1 MSNYAYLRLS
11 TSEETQQN
19 SFEVQQK
26 HITDKYKIDVFFKE
40 TTSGSTPFDKRP
52 AWLELMQIVKPDDNI
67 IIHRLDRL
75 SRDTLHYLVV
85 ERHLAK
91 MGVNLIFVEGVQG
104 DSPMDKM
111 VRTILSAVSEME
123 RSMIQQR
130 VKQTMRHM
138 RSQGLKTGGKPP
150 YGYYVKE
157 RRLLP
162 HEEEQAVI
170 SKMRQLRADGLS
182 YNKIARALNDASIPT
197 RSGSPWVAMQI
208 SRALKY
214 EECKIDAT
222 IQHNG
227 VNNEEDNRHMAS

>member
-1 MSNYAYLRLS
+1 MANYAYLRLS
-11 TSEETQQN
+11 TTEINQQN
-19 SFEVQQK
+19 SFEIQQK
-26 HITDKYKIDVFFKE
+26 HITNKYKIDRFFKD
-40 TTSGSTPFDKRP
+40 TLSGTTPFDKRP
-52 AWLELMQIVKPDDNI
+52 AWLELMQTVKSGDNI

-85 ERHLAK
+85 ERHLSK
-91 MGVNLIFVEGVQG
+91 MGVNLIFIEGVQG

-138 RSQGLKTGGKPP
+138 KSQGRKLGGTCP
-150 YGYYVKE
+150 YGYKE
-157 RRLLP
+157 HNRHLIP

-170 SKMRQLRADGLS
+170 AKMQQLRADGLS
-182 YNKIARALNDASIPT
+182 YNKIAQTLNNESIPT
-197 RSGSPWVAMQI
+197 RSGKPWVAMQI

-214 EECKIDAT
+214 K
-222 IQHNG
+222 
-227 VNNEEDNRHMAS
+227 